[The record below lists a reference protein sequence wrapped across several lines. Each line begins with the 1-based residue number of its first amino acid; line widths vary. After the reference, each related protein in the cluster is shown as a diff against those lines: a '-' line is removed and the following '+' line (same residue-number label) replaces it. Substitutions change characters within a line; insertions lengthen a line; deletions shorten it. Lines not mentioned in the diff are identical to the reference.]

1 MLDRPVIILI
11 YNIDFS
17 LKWLLEP
24 DARTMQKEYMQLKKL
39 STNIQSYYNKVTQTS
54 YAAKDWSKDKKK

>member
-17 LKWLLEP
+17 LKQLLEP
-24 DARTMQKEYMQLKKL
+24 DVQNMQSQYIQLKKL
-39 STNIQSYYNKVTQTS
+39 STNIQGYYNKVTKTT
-54 YAAKDWSKDKKK
+54 YAAKDWIKDKKK